1 MERVQK
7 KEEQK
12 QVTGQVMSPVQMARV
27 MGNQAVVQMERLY
40 KDRNGTGTYGNQNHH
55 ILPNQI
61 LEEMIG
67 DYVAV
72 HRYPSQAWLQK
83 ELGDNFDQPAD
94 VIELPIAVHAAPHA
108 NYNNTVRTAILTHGN
123 LRDMIEEYV
132 AGDGDMEDAIMDR
145 FKTRVQGD
153 LAANQSI
160 NY

>member
-12 QVTGQVMSPVQMARV
+12 QVTGQVMSPVQM
-27 MGNQAVVQMERLY
+27 QRLY
-40 KDRNGTGTYGNQNHH
+40 KDRNGPGRRGNQNHH

-67 DYVAV
+67 DYAAV
-72 HRYPSQAWLQK
+72 HRNPSQAWLQK

-108 NYNNTVRTAILTHGN
+108 NYNNTVRTAILTQGN

-132 AGDGDMEDAIMDR
+132 AGNGNIENRIMDQ
-145 FKTRVQGD
+145 FKDRVEDD
-153 LAANQSI
+153 LKANRSI

>member
-7 KEEQK
+7 KEEQ
-12 QVTGQVMSPVQMARV
+12 VTGQVMSSVQLARV
-27 MGNQAVVQMERLY
+27 MGNQAVVQMKRLY
-40 KDRNGTGTYGNQNHH
+40 KDRNGPGAQGNQNHH

-61 LEEMIG
+61 LEEMIR
-67 DYVAV
+67 DYVAA
-72 HRYPSQAWLQK
+72 HNHPTRAWLEA

-108 NYNNTVRTAILTHGN
+108 NYNNTVRAAILGFGN
-123 LRDMIEEYV
+123 LRNMIEEYV
-132 AGDGDMEDAIMDR
+132 DGDADIEDTIMDQ